1 MVYLDHNATTP
12 LEPRVVE
19 AMLPFLKG
27 FYGNPS
33 ALYRLGR
40 LARDA
45 VEQARAQVAALVGV
59 DPSQVIF
66 TSGGTEA
73 NNLALQGWIK
83 AHPGRAVAV
92 SSVEHAS
99 VQEVVQTQ
107 ERCNVPVH
115 SLAVDAEGR
124 IQVEGLVNLIER
136 EPIGLVSCMLANNE
150 TGVLQ
155 PVAELARIAAAKG
168 ICFHTDAVQAIGRVA
183 VDFKALGVQM
193 MSLSSHKIYGPKGVG
208 ALIVDRSL
216 ALQPLFYGGGQE
228 YGLRAGTE
236 NVAGIVGFGK
246 AAELAAAELEAWAEH
261 VRVLRE
267 RLEAG
272 LAELPG
278 VVIFGRGAQRLP
290 NTVFM
295 GLPGIDGETLVMA
308 LDQKKIAVASGSA
321 CGSGGGRPSHVLL
334 AMGVEETLAK
344 SAIRIS
350 LGKDNTEADV
360 VQFLS
365 ALTEIAHGLG
375 VWQ

>member
-99 VQEVVQTQ
+99 VQEVVQAQ

-261 VRVLRE
+261 VCVLRE

-375 VWQ
+375 V

>member
-19 AMLPFLKG
+19 AMLPFLKE

-99 VQEVVQTQ
+99 VQEVVQAQ

-115 SLAVDAEGR
+115 SIAVDAEGR
-124 IQVEGLVNLIER
+124 IQVERLVNLIER

-155 PVAELARIAAAKG
+155 PVAELAQIAAAKG

-246 AAELAAAELEAWAEH
+246 AAELAAAELEARAEH

-350 LGKDNTEADV
+350 LGKDNTEEDV
-360 VQFLS
+360 MRFLS

-375 VWQ
+375 V

>member
-73 NNLALQGWIK
+73 NNLALKGWIK

-99 VQEVVQTQ
+99 VQEVVQAQ

-155 PVAELARIAAAKG
+155 PVAELAQIATARG

-193 MSLSSHKIYGPKGVG
+193 MSVSSHKIYGPKGVG

-246 AAELAAAELEAWAEH
+246 AAELAAAELEARAGH

-308 LDQKKIAVASGSA
+308 LDRKKIAVASGSA
-321 CGSGGGRPSHVLL
+321 CSSGSGRPSHVLL

-350 LGKDNTEADV
+350 LGKDNTEEDIMR
-360 VQFLS
+360 FLR
-365 ALTEIAHGLG
+365 ALTEIVHGLG
-375 VWQ
+375 V